1 VERDGHEALEA
12 ANGVEGL
19 LLVKAQP
26 VDLVVTDLIMPEMEG
41 IEMLGGGRTLSKPF
55 ELKEFLSLV
64 DEVLQRTP

>member
-1 VERDGHEALEA
+1 MERDGHEALEA

-26 VDLVVTDLIMPEMEG
+26 VDLVVTDLITPEMAS